1 MKGFKK
7 FLLGFRWAG
16 EGLVYA
22 LKTQR
27 NMQVHA
33 AASLL
38 ALSLSLWLNLLPLE
52 WAVLFLTLGL
62 VLSLEL
68 LNTALEASLNH
79 LAPEIHPQVKIAKDV
94 AAGAV
99 LAASIAAV
107 AVGLCLWGPKLL
119 NVLRH

>member
-1 MKGFKK
+1 MH
-7 FLLGFRWAG
+7 
-16 EGLVYA
+16 A

-27 NMQVHA
+27 NMRVHA
-33 AASLL
+33 GASLV
-38 ALSLSLWLNLLPLE
+38 ALGVSVWLNLNPLE

-62 VLSLEL
+62 VWSLEM
-68 LNTALEASLNH
+68 LNTAIETSLNH

-99 LAASIAAV
+99 LAASIAAL

-119 NVLRH
+119 RWIPLSL